1 MSNKQTAVDWLI
13 QNLIESYDL
22 TEETFKEFEQ
32 AKEMEKQQIGQ
43 AYEEGTHD
51 ENDRPRKTLFRERV
65 LRYEIQKMSNDKAL
79 QLLKDGASQAEQQMI
94 HAMSKDEFV
103 FAAGQYSA
111 MAAVFVMVT
120 NNVTSQMAS
129 LAINDRID
137 NIAKN
142 KYGKG
147 Y

>member
-1 MSNKQTAVDWLI
+1 
-13 QNLIESYDL
+13 
-22 TEETFKEFEQ
+22 
-32 AKEMEKQQIGQ
+32 
-43 AYEEGTHD
+43 
-51 ENDRPRKTLFRERV
+51 
-65 LRYEIQKMSNDKAL
+65 MSNDKAL
-79 QLLKDGASQAEQQMI
+79 KLLQDGAIQAEQQMI

-103 FAAGQYSA
+103 FADGQYSA

>member
-1 MSNKQTAVDWLI
+1 MSQ
-13 QNLIESYDL
+13 
-22 TEETFKEFEQ
+22 
-32 AKEMEKQQIGQ
+32 
-43 AYEEGTHD
+43 
-51 ENDRPRKTLFRERV
+51 
-65 LRYEIQKMSNDKAL
+65 DKAL
-79 QLLKDGASQAEQQMI
+79 KLLQDGATQAEQQMI
-94 HAMSKDEFV
+94 HAMTKDEFV

>member
-1 MSNKQTAVDWLI
+1 
-13 QNLIESYDL
+13 
-22 TEETFKEFEQ
+22 
-32 AKEMEKQQIGQ
+32 
-43 AYEEGTHD
+43 
-51 ENDRPRKTLFRERV
+51 
-65 LRYEIQKMSNDKAL
+65 
-79 QLLKDGASQAEQQMI
+79 
-94 HAMSKDEFV
+94 
-103 FAAGQYSA
+103 

-120 NNVTSQMAS
+120 NGITSQMAS

>member
-1 MSNKQTAVDWLI
+1 
-13 QNLIESYDL
+13 
-22 TEETFKEFEQ
+22 
-32 AKEMEKQQIGQ
+32 
-43 AYEEGTHD
+43 
-51 ENDRPRKTLFRERV
+51 
-65 LRYEIQKMSNDKAL
+65 MSNDKAL
-79 QLLKDGASQAEQQMI
+79 TLLQDGANQAEARMI
-94 HAMSKDEFV
+94 NATSKDEFV

-120 NNVTSQMAS
+120 NNITSEMAS

-137 NIAKN
+137 HIAKN

>member
-1 MSNKQTAVDWLI
+1 
-13 QNLIESYDL
+13 
-22 TEETFKEFEQ
+22 
-32 AKEMEKQQIGQ
+32 
-43 AYEEGTHD
+43 
-51 ENDRPRKTLFRERV
+51 
-65 LRYEIQKMSNDKAL
+65 MSNDKAL
-79 QLLKDGASQAEQQMI
+79 KLLQDGAAQAEQQMI
-94 HAMSKDEFV
+94 HAMSKDEFI